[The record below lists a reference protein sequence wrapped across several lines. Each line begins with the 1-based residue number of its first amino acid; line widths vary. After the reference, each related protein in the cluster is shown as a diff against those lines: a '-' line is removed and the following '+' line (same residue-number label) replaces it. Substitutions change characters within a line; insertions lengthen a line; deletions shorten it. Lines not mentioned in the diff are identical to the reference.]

1 MAMMILIFKATLDLR
16 KNLVWY
22 VIDKDKGV
30 CGPIVGL
37 GDASKPIKQFLKD
50 TIGNTIVKHALIRI
64 SSPHRSWPAVSQIC
78 SLIFSPSISTVL
90 IIKSTPMVAPCP
102 GGNMPWKW
110 HSYFSREEWVT
121 NKQAE
126 IWRNKEDKSSPEWT
140 ISTTNSSKQ
149 KKNLRN
155 MKRI

>member
-1 MAMMILIFKATLDLR
+1 MAMMILIFKATLGLR

-121 NKQAE
+121 NKQKQRGQE
-126 IWRNKEDKSSPEWT
+126 LTRVNNINNKQQQTKEEFKKYEKD
-140 ISTTNSSKQ
+140 ISQ
-149 KKNLRN
+149 QQ
-155 MKRI
+155 

>member
-121 NKQAE
+121 NKQKYEETKRKRAHQSEEYQQQTAANKRRIQE
-126 IWRNKEDKSSPEWT
+126 IWKGY
-140 ISTTNSSKQ
+140 
-149 KKNLRN
+149 
-155 MKRI
+155 